1 MQEMVGSQPAVWLI
15 VTEMEMWDQRGL
27 VRAWLEAN
35 MRRAD
40 EAHFA
45 RVDVYRYVK

>member
-1 MQEMVGSQPAVWLI
+1 MAKRQNTFTGRWHI
-15 VTEMEMWDQRGL
+15 TEMEMWDQRGL